1 MKKILLFILM
11 FATIFTLG
19 ACKKKE
25 ATPRTMDN
33 FLTDFTLSQKEFE
46 DYERIIKNEKGPNK
60 FSYLNKFMAL
70 PFLRPKNKTI
80 INSISITV
88 YNHSESDYSFYIYDP
103 NDVIFT
109 ESDGVYYMG
118 GFNYDNKMELKSGE
132 ERELTF
138 NVNLKVKA
146 SSKTLIILSNLVCP
160 REGEVFHEDAEKI
173 KENGGMYNFKVD
185 YSVYL

>member
-70 PFLRPKNKTI
+70 PFLRPKNKMI

-88 YNHSESDYSFYIYDP
+88 YNHSESDYSFYLYDP

-109 ESDGVYYMG
+109 KSDGAYYMG

-146 SSKTLIILSNLVCP
+146 SSKTLILLSNLVCP
-160 REGEVFHEDAEKI
+160 REGEGFHEDAEKI